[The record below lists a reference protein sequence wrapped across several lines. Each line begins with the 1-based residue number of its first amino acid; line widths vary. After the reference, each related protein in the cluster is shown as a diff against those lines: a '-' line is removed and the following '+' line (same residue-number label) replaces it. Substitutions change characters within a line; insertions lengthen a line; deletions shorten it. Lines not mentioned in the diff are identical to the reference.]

1 MRNTL
6 AALAVVLGATSAIA
20 ADLPGKS
27 APAAPAPIFTSK
39 AFYAGVNAGGV
50 VTDGFNTDAPWTIG
64 VVGGYNVVSLGPVSV
79 AAEGTYDY
87 KKGGT
92 NDVAGNVVGG
102 YKFGSFTP
110 YALLGVGYRWA
121 DVKNEAIWNVGG
133 GVRYPINDS
142 IDLDARYRYISNFDR
157 DTKSNVVTVGVN
169 YKF

>member
-6 AALAVVLGATSAIA
+6 AALAVVLGATSAVA

-64 VVGGYNVVSLGPVSV
+64 VVGGYNVVSLGPIGV

-110 YALLGVGYRWA
+110 YALVGVGYRWA
-121 DVKNEAIWNVGG
+121 DIKNEAIWNVGG
-133 GVRYPINDS
+133 GVKYSLSSTLD
-142 IDLDARYRYISNFDR
+142 IDGRYRRVDNFDR
-157 DTKSNVVTVGVN
+157 NSAEDRVSVGVN